1 MAYTNSSLASYT
13 RLAPQSNHYGTRT
26 HSIDTITPH
35 CVAAEWSIEQIGACF
50 ANPSRR
56 ASCNY
61 GIGKDGRIGIICEEK
76 TASGCSSNRSND
88 ERAITIECSSSS
100 VAPYALRDAVYQ
112 SLIRLCID
120 ICKRN
125 GKKRL
130 LWLGS
135 KEKTLAY
142 TPKSDEAVLTAH
154 RWFANKACPGDW
166 LYNRYDDLAER
177 VTELLGAS
185 EPKPTVKPEPKP
197 AVKVIKCTGV
207 AKKRNTA
214 YVGSYV
220 TTDDLNIRNDAGVKN
235 AIIGM
240 IPIGGKCHCYG
251 YYTQVGLSR
260 WLYITYTVNGVQYL
274 GFVNAAYLKKS

>member
-1 MAYTNSSLASYT
+1 MSNSSLVSYT
-13 RLAPQSNHYGTRT
+13 KLSPNYWSGRKNITR
-26 HSIDTITPH
+26 ITPH
-35 CVAAEWSIEQIGACF
+35 CVVGNCTIEALGAVF
-50 ANPSRR
+50 ATKTRQ
-56 ASCNY
+56 ASSNY
-61 GIGKDGRIGIICEEK
+61 GIGKDGRIGLFVDEK
-76 TASGCSSNRSND
+76 NSAWTSSSYSND
-88 ERAITIECSSSS
+88 TQAITIECASST
-100 VAPYALRDAVYQ
+100 VHPYTMNDAVYQ
-112 SLIRLCID
+112 SLIRLCVD

-142 TPKSDEAVLTAH
+142 SPKADEVVLTAH

-177 VTELLGAS
+177 VTELLGSA

-197 AVKVIKCTGV
+197 ASKVIKCTGV
-207 AKKRNTA
+207 AKKRNMA

-251 YYTQVGLSR
+251 YYTPVGLSK
-260 WLYITYTVNGVQYL
+260 WFYITYTVNGVQYL